1 MFGLQQEKT
10 FPLPDRNLI
19 NVMRTV
25 GTWIK
30 VSINIKIFAEI
41 ETEIQNISGALD
53 SLQAADPSGGQRQSQ
68 GQSDGF
74 SRIFIFM

>member
-41 ETEIQNISGALD
+41 ETEYEILVEH
-53 SLQAADPSGGQRQSQ
+53 LTHCRQ
-68 GQSDGF
+68 
-74 SRIFIFM
+74 